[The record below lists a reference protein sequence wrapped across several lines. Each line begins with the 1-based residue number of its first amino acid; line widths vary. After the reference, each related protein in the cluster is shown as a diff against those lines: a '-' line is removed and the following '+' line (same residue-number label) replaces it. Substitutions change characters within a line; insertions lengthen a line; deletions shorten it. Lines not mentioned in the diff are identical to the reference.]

1 MGKGVVIRPD
11 MEVSVQEFP
20 KPLFKSV
27 GAVVGGI
34 VQEVRPKG
42 LPRPYLMAVNDAGL
56 LMKLPF
62 NPIGSFW
69 YGTQRHGSPIV
80 GNVVLLKEG
89 LNEDCEPDWFTLD
102 DADIEK
108 LMSEIEK
115 AKTSNLP
122 EEPKG
127 PPPPARVIPIP
138 EGMDIEEFFA
148 ALGFGGDDEL
158 EDDSF

>member
-1 MGKGVVIRPD
+1 MGKGVVITPD
-11 MEVSVQEFP
+11 MKVSVQEFP
-20 KPLFKSV
+20 KPLFESV

-69 YGTQRHGSPIV
+69 YGTQNHGSPIV

-89 LNEDCEPDWFTLD
+89 LDEEYEPDWFMLD
-102 DADIEK
+102 DGDIKK
-108 LMSEIEK
+108 LMAEIAK
-115 AKTSNLP
+115 AKASRLP

-138 EGMDIEEFFA
+138 DGADIDKVLA
-148 ALGFGGDDEL
+148 ALGFEPY
-158 EDDSF
+158 